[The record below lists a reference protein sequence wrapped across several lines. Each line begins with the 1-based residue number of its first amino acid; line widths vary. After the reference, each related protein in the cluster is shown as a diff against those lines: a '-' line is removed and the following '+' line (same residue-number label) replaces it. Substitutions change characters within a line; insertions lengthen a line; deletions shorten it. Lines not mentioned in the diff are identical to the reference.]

1 MRRETES
8 QPRKTATR
16 RAILALAVVLCAP
29 LAASVDAA
37 GGRALDPFVTLS
49 ERDGPWNRTADR
61 LSPEVPVAW
70 FNLLYD
76 LIRAERL
83 SPPVAS
89 RRIGYAGVTLYEA
102 VVPGMPDHRSLAR
115 QLNGL
120 APLPQP
126 DRRRKYYWPAVAN
139 SALARSFRQLFPG
152 ASAESMA
159 KIDALEQGFAGRFS
173 KRLPPRVYS
182 SSVDQGRRVADAVV
196 AWAAGDGFATLNN
209 CPFTPPVGDGMWV
222 PTPPLFAPPLQPCWG
237 QLRPFVLSS
246 GNECAPPAPPAYSTD
261 PASEFYAQGLEVY
274 DTSKHLTTEQADI
287 AQFWADNPAT
297 TGTPPGHWI
306 SIVGQVAAQRGLTLD
321 VVAEAYARTGI
332 AVADGFISCWAT
344 KYVYNLL
351 RPITYIQGV
360 IDAAWVPLL
369 GTPAFP
375 EYTSGHSVQSGAAAT
390 VLADLLGEVSFT
402 DDTHASRGLAPRSF
416 DSFLAAAEEAAV
428 SRLYAGIHYLAAID
442 SGVKQGECIGRK
454 IDHSVKFLKDDEDD
468 D

>member
-1 MRRETES
+1 ML
-8 QPRKTATR
+8 
-16 RAILALAVVLCAP
+16 RAILALAVALCAP

-37 GGRALDPFVTLS
+37 GERALDPFATLPV
-49 ERDGPWNRTADR
+49 RGGPWNRTADR

-76 LIRAERL
+76 LIQAEKL

-126 DRRRKYYWPAVAN
+126 DHRRKYYWPAVAN
-139 SALARSFRQLFPG
+139 SALARSFRQLFAG

-173 KRLPPRVYS
+173 RRLPPRVYS
-182 SSVDQGRRVADAVV
+182 GSVDQGRRVADAVI

-209 CPFTPPVGDGMWV
+209 CPFTPPVGDGLWV
-222 PTPPLFAPPLQPCWG
+222 PTLPLFRPALQPCWG
-237 QLRPFVLSS
+237 QLRPFVLPS
-246 GNECAPPAPPAYSTD
+246 GGACAPPPPPAYSTD
-261 PASEFYAQGLEVY
+261 PASDFYAEGLEVY
-274 DTSKHLTTEQADI
+274 NTSTHLTAEQTDI
-287 AQFWADNPAT
+287 ARFWADDPAL

-306 SIVGQVAAQRGLTLD
+306 SIVGQIAAQRGLALD
-321 VVAEAYARTGI
+321 AATEAYARVGI

-344 KYVYNLL
+344 KFTYNLL
-351 RPITYIQGV
+351 RPITYIQNLF
-360 IDAAWVPLL
+360 DPAWLPLL
-369 GTPAFP
+369 ATPPFS

-390 VLADLLGEVSFT
+390 VLTDLLGEASFT
-402 DDTHASRGLAPRSF
+402 DNTHAARGYSPRSF
-416 DSFLAAAEEAAV
+416 DSFMAAAEEAAI
-428 SRLYAGIHYLAAID
+428 SRLYAGIHYRAAID
-442 SGVKQGECIGRK
+442 DGVRQGECIGRT
-454 IDHSVKFLKDDEDD
+454 IDHSVRFLKDDEDD
-468 D
+468 DEPRLDRQR